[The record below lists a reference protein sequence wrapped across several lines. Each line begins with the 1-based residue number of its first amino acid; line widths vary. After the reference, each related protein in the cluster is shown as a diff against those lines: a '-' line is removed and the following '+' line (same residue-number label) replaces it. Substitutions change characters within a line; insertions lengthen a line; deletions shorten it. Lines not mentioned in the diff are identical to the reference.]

1 MEISTPGRVCL
12 FGEHQDYLGLPV
24 IAMAISLR
32 SVISGISRN
41 DTSII
46 IRKPDI
52 NETEKFDLDKLNYHT
67 SRDYFKS
74 GIKVCKDFGFKFSRG
89 FECEIRSEIPIKAG
103 TSSSSSIMV
112 GWINFLSQNADNPK
126 ILDTK
131 SIAELAYK
139 AEVIEFDS
147 PGGMMDQYSTSVG
160 NLIYLESEP
169 EIKVKRINRELGAFV
184 LGDSLEQ
191 KDTIGILSRCRDS
204 RLSIMS
210 EMKNFDPD
218 VNFQTISSDQLD
230 QFELDDE
237 KRHLMI
243 GTIKNRDLLL
253 QAKVELKK
261 PNLDQ
266 NVFGR
271 LLHDHHKVLSEC
283 LKVSTPKIEYM
294 LKSAMEAGAFGGK
307 INGSGGG
314 GCMFAYCPEDPER
327 VKLAIE
333 NVGGSARIV
342 YAAAGTRV
350 VSKG

>member
-1 MEISTPGRVCL
+1 MCIRDS
-12 FGEHQDYLGLPV
+12 D
-24 IAMAISLR
+24 R
-32 SVISGISRN
+32 S
-41 DTSII
+41 
-46 IRKPDI
+46 
-52 NETEKFDLDKLNYHT
+52 
-67 SRDYFKS
+67 
-74 GIKVCKDFGFKFSRG
+74 
-89 FECEIRSEIPIKAG
+89 
-103 TSSSSSIMV
+103 
-112 GWINFLSQNADNPK
+112 
-126 ILDTK
+126 
-131 SIAELAYK
+131 
-139 AEVIEFDS
+139 
-147 PGGMMDQYSTSVG
+147 
-160 NLIYLESEP
+160 
-169 EIKVKRINRELGAFV
+169 LGAFV

-210 EMKNFDPD
+210 EMKKFDPD

-294 LKSAMEAGAFGGK
+294 LKSAMDAGAFGGK

-314 GCMFAYCPEDPER
+314 GCMFAYCPKDPER

-333 NVGGSARIV
+333 NAGGSARIV